1 MKRDDERERA
11 EEQLLAMA
19 IGADGGRDAAE
30 FEVRVLA
37 RLAAESAAPR
47 LPTSRWLAAA
57 AWLLGGTAAVVGVAV
72 TMRREPALAF
82 AQDPVAKGQE
92 PQAPKV
98 VRITDADL
106 PKRADYQTEQGLF
119 DCVFEVAKAAALPV
133 VVAAPASEAR
143 RSWSLRNATPQEALG
158 ALAREMGAHVEVFG
172 AVLAIV
178 PGKEPEEPTVTLQ
191 REATSV
197 HTVFDLVAHTA
208 HLNLVIDAKVAGQV
222 AVDVKDW
229 PARELLE
236 RLAQAVGAEVSGN
249 GRILRIV
256 PKVAEAPPRV
266 HFAFDRAEC
275 RKVFDSV
282 GKIRGE
288 PIEVDADVTGQ
299 VSLRVRNQAA
309 ADVLAAIAAAL
320 GAEIVQDGKVTR
332 CRSKANAAPTPKKK

>member
-19 IGADGGRDAAE
+19 IGADGGHDAAE
-30 FEVRVLA
+30 FEASVLA
-37 RLAAESAAPR
+37 RLAAEPAAPR
-47 LPTSRWLAAA
+47 VPAVRWLAAA

-98 VRITDADL
+98 VRITDAEQ
-106 PKRADYQTEQGLF
+106 PKRADYQTERGLL

-133 VVAAPASEAR
+133 VVAVPADEAR
-143 RSWSLRNATPQEALG
+143 RSWSLRNATPRQAIA
-158 ALAREMGAHVEVFG
+158 ALAREMGAHVEVYG

-178 PGKEPEEPTVTLQ
+178 PGVVPEEPTVTQQ

-197 HTVFDLVAHTA
+197 LTLFDVVAHTA
-208 HLNLVIDAKVAGQV
+208 GFNLVIDAKVSGQV

-236 RLAQAVGAEVSGN
+236 RLAQAVGAEVSGV
-249 GRILRIV
+249 GRLLRIV

-266 HFAFDRAEC
+266 HFAFDRTEC
-275 RKVFDSV
+275 RKVFDAI

-288 PIEVDADVTGQ
+288 PIEVDAGVQGQ
-299 VSLRVRNQAA
+299 VSLRVRNRPAT
-309 ADVLAAIAAAL
+309 DVLEAIAAAL

-332 CRSKANAAPTPKKK
+332 CRSKANVAPTPKQK